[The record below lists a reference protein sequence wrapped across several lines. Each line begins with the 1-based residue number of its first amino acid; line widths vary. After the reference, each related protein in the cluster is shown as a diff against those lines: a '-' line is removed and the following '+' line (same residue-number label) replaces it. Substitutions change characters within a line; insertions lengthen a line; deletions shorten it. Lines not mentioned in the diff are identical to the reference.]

1 MYTRNPMGREVKFV
15 PTKVPYGPRKIL
27 NGRQNQGVATFFI
40 SKIKW
45 NWDKR
50 SEVLISETISD

>member
-1 MYTRNPMGREVKFV
+1 MNTRNPMGREVKFV

-40 SKIKW
+40 SKIK
-45 NWDKR
+45 
-50 SEVLISETISD
+50 